1 MALEILFQGGYIDGD
16 RPLYASV
23 ADYVAGQPCQLRS
36 DGTLELCT
44 TDDETRFFGL
54 FKNDKR
60 EDVAGGPQAAD
71 AVVTSD
77 LDCARVKGINIVRM
91 TAGKTPAGVV
101 SAPWVWPATA
111 GGAWAVGNEIFNNNA
126 GKWDNQ
132 AAGGSLA
139 RGRVIEVPTS
149 ATEGALVVEMYG

>member
-1 MALEILFQGGYIDGD
+1 MALEIIFQGGYIDGD

-23 ADYVAGQPCQLRS
+23 ADFVAGQPCQLRT
-36 DGTLELCT
+36 DGSLELCT

-60 EDVAGGPQAAD
+60 EDQAAGPQVAD
-71 AVVTSD
+71 AMVTSD
-77 LDCARVKGINIVRM
+77 YDAGRVRGINIVKM
-91 TAGKTPAGVV
+91 TAGKLPAGTVD
-101 SAPWVWPATA
+101 APWVWPATA
-111 GGAWAVGNEIFNNNA
+111 HAWAVNDEIFNNNA

-139 RGRVIEVPTS
+139 RGRVIEAPTG
-149 ATEGALVVEMYG
+149 ATSGSLVVEMYG